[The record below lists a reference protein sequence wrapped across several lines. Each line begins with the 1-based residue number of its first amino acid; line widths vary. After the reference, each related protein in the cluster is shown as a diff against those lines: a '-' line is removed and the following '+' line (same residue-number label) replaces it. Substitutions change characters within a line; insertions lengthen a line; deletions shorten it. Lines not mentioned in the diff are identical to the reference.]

1 MRTRV
6 GNPLSRRQILSAA
19 MLGAGTLIAG
29 CAGARRP
36 HAVARRPIWGDDVE
50 PRVEPRAPTP
60 EPVEAVADANPNTT
74 FQVLPRERWTRE
86 RPIMTLANP
95 MGQITAITVHHDG
108 MPPVTLRTERDAAER
123 IDLIRRA
130 HIGRGWA
137 DIGYHY
143 IIDPQGRI
151 WQGRPR
157 NLQGAHVKDH
167 NEHNLGIMVLGNF
180 VEQRPT
186 AAALSSLDAFILAN
200 MRMFR
205 VSLHSVQTHQE
216 LATTA
221 CPGTNLQAHM
231 ERARNRGGAIA
242 ANV

>member
-6 GNPLSRRQILSAA
+6 RHHLSRRQILSAA
-19 MLGAGTLIAG
+19 MLGAGALIAG
-29 CAGARRP
+29 CSSTRRP
-36 HAVARRPIWGDDVE
+36 HGVARRPIWGNDVDPRTE
-50 PRVEPRAPTP
+50 PLAPAQHPAESLAETP
-60 EPVEAVADANPNTT
+60 PGATY
-74 FQVLPRERWTRE
+74 QVLPRERWTHE

-95 MGQITAITVHHDG
+95 MGQINTITVHHDG

-130 HIGRGWA
+130 HLGRGWA

-143 IIDPQGRI
+143 IIDPQGRV

-186 AAALSSLDAFILAN
+186 AAALASLDAFVLAN
-200 MRMFR
+200 MRLFR
-205 VSLHSVQTHQE
+205 VSLRDVQTHQE

-231 ERARNRGGAIA
+231 ERARTRGGAIA
-242 ANV
+242 ANI